1 MDFFTLDYFNQSDN
15 LMKVVRALV
24 FLIGGYGIAKLAAKS
39 VGKVLKKHTSVHH
52 QILFQRAVFYPLLTF
67 SLITALNEMGF
78 DLSVLLGA
86 AGILS
91 VAIGFASQTSASN
104 LISGLFL
111 LGEQPFGVG
120 DIIRVSG
127 TTGEVLSIDLLSVK
141 LRTFDNL
148 YVRIPN
154 ETMLK
159 SEVTTL
165 TRFPIRRLDLQIG
178 VAYKENIEK
187 VREILFTVADKNPLS
202 LEDPKPLFIFQ
213 GFGDS
218 ALNIQFSLWTKR
230 ENFLE
235 LKNSIQYEIKL
246 AFDENLIEIPFPH
259 ISLYAGSLTE
269 PFPIRMVPNNSEQPE
284 ASTAFAQK

>member
-1 MDFFTLDYFNQSDN
+1 MDLLSYFSEFYSFVEKETLFNAAQ
-15 LMKVVRALV
+15 ALV
-24 FLIGGYGIAKLAAKS
+24 ILLVGYGIAKIASKS
-39 VGKVLKKHTSVHH
+39 IGKLVKKHASTH
-52 QILFQRAVFYPLLTF
+52 QHILLQRAVFYFLFLF
-67 SLITALNEMGF
+67 FLIAGLKEMGF
-78 DLSVLLGA
+78 ELSVLLGA
-86 AGILS
+86 AGIFS

-111 LGEQPFGVG
+111 LGERPFGVG
-120 DIIRVSG
+120 DIIKVGGS
-127 TTGEVLSIDLLSVK
+127 TGEVLSIDLLAVK

-187 VREILFTVADKNPLS
+187 VREVLFAVAEKNPLS
-202 LEDPKPLFIFQ
+202 LEEPTPLFIFQ

-218 ALNIQFSLWTKR
+218 ALNIQFSVWAKR
-230 ENFLE
+230 ENFLD

-246 AFDENLIEIPFPH
+246 AFDEHQIEIPFPH
-259 ISLYAGSLTE
+259 MTLYTGSVTE
-269 PFPIRMVPNNSEQPE
+269 PFPIKLVNEENES
-284 ASTAFAQK
+284 